1 MFVTFTIYVH
11 PYKQESIFMWKRLGD
26 VWCNLMHEQPMWPIH
41 GRYECRICGRQHQ
54 VAWAEPQSGQ
64 LGRFRQQA
72 ERVPA
77 VAQAGHFLRTNG
89 EQSCGWRTC

>member
-1 MFVTFTIYVH
+1 
-11 PYKQESIFMWKRLGD
+11 MWKRLGA
-26 VWCNLMHEQPMWPIH
+26 VWCSLMHEQPMWPIH
-41 GRYECRICGRQHQ
+41 GRYECGICGRQHE

-64 LGRFRQQA
+64 LGRFQQQV

-77 VAQAGHFLRTNG
+77 VAQAGHFLRANG